1 MEIEILGE
9 KPEKAENKELIGS
22 QIKRMLE
29 AAADLC
35 ERGYDLAAEKD
46 LKQDEKDAIIE
57 IIATAKGMKKV
68 LGNLMGPYTDIS
80 EKDRKKIEDGA
91 DEFAKALTKGEA
103 ECEDEDKDEKKGGK

>member
-9 KPEKAENKELIGS
+9 KPKQAESKSYIGA
-22 QIKRMLE
+22 QLKRMLE
-29 AAADLC
+29 LSGDLC
-35 ERGYDLAAEKD
+35 EKGYDLAAEKD

-68 LGNLMGPYTDIS
+68 LGKLMGPYTDLD

-91 DEFAKALTKGEA
+91 DEFAKALTKSEA
-103 ECEDEDKDEKKGGK
+103 EDEDKDEKKGGK

>member
-9 KPEKAENKELIGS
+9 KPKEAENKELIGS

-68 LGNLMGPYTDIS
+68 LGKLMGPYTDIS

-91 DEFAKALTKGEA
+91 DEFAKALTKGET
-103 ECEDEDKDEKKGGK
+103 ETEDKEEKKGGK